1 MEILKV
7 VDIVKAK
14 ACIYIRTN
22 HPKCIIISWVF
33 CKYDS
38 KLEVKHK
45 INPCFFWNFNLPFSP
60 PKFRLHENAIT
71 FFFLKMHILLYHPHL
86 PQVFTILSLPSI
98 HQPPWTTNL
107 KLLMHLKINLHSFFL
122 NSYEAKKTFLY
133 FLSIFIQKK
142 PKNLILKILWFK
154 EPLKLTILGG

>member
-45 INPCFFWNFNLPFSP
+45 INPCFFGTLICIFH
-60 PKFRLHENAIT
+60 PKFRLFT
-71 FFFLKMHILLYHPHL
+71 KMSSFFFFKMHILLYHTHL